1 MKQHTTKTVTP
12 VDMVSAL
19 GTDVIESH
27 LRIDYA
33 SESSY
38 IDALAA
44 AAWDSIEEKLGEHY
58 GATIYV
64 THQSELPSNFTL
76 PYTADRIQAIN
87 IEVTPE
93 EGVESLLLEGQFS
106 YSGAGY
112 PTHVNIKDVDVEL
125 KDIVTPV
132 KITVVLESKTVPK
145 ALEQAF
151 LMLVGHLYENRQGVT
166 DVKKYVTPMAIDYLC
181 APYKNN
187 PLR

>member
-1 MKQHTTKTVTP
+1 
-12 VDMVSAL
+12 MVSAL
-19 GTDVIESH
+19 GTDVLESH

-33 SESSY
+33 SESTY

-44 AAWDSIEEKLGEHY
+44 AAWDSIEEKVGEHF

-64 THQSELPSNFTL
+64 THQSELPSEFTL
-76 PYTADRIQAIN
+76 PYPANRIDAIN
-87 IEVTPE
+87 VALTPE
-93 EGVESLLLEGQFS
+93 EGEEFLLTASQFS
-106 YSGAGY
+106 HSGAGY
-112 PTHVNIKDVDVEL
+112 PTHVQIKDVDAEL

-132 KITVVLESKTVPK
+132 KITVVLAAKAVPK

-187 PLR
+187 SMR